1 MGGGSLNLG
10 QTNDRWRVCP
20 FLGGRPNLLDSRPK
34 NLCGAELPSGRG
46 NNLSLSKSTSSGE
59 LLLAD
64 WTIHWSAPLSLSPAP
79 PDSDCIFSPFFGP
92 PLKGLIKACSPPT
105 TYNFFFYIFTSF
117 LEYPR
122 KTFESGV
129 PPAFLEATWKLL
141 KIPNLAEIVLQ
152 STQNKS
158 QRVSIYPLLLL
169 ICMNFYQTPL
179 EMETPPL

>member
-1 MGGGSLNLG
+1 MGGSHHLK
-10 QTNDRWRVCP
+10 
-20 FLGGRPNLLDSRPK
+20 PNLLDSRPK

-105 TYNFFFYIFTSF
+105 TYNFFFTF
-117 LEYPR
+117 L
-122 KTFESGV
+122 
-129 PPAFLEATWKLL
+129 LL
-141 KIPNLAEIVLQ
+141 FWNIHAKHLSQECLRHSWRPLGSSL
-152 STQNKS
+152 KS
-158 QRVSIYPLLLL
+158 QIWLKLCSRADKINLRECQFILY
-169 ICMNFYQTPL
+169 CF
-179 EMETPPL
+179 